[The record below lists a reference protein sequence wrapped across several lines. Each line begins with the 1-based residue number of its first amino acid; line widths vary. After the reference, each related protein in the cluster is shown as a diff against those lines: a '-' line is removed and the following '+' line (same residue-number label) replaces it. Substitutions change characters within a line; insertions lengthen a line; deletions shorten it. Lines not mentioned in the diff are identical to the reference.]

1 MVVLSYG
8 DSNELVENIRKD
20 CQVIGGMLKWI
31 FQ

>member
-8 DSNELVENIRKD
+8 DSDELVENIWKD
-20 CQVIGGMLKWI
+20 CQVIGGMFKWI